1 LHAIPHW
8 LSSSTAMVYRLTK
21 TKRKESDLSAGL
33 SSSLFLDGVREAI
46 RVGHY
51 RIRTEEA

>member
-1 LHAIPHW
+1 
-8 LSSSTAMVYRLTK
+8 MVYRLTK